1 MFQRFTVLSMALKQ
15 TFLVLINLFQQ
26 LVVPLLRLN
35 ANPLLKVLDVV
46 LDISTAFARV
56 FHKILCENKV
66 KV

>member
-1 MFQRFTVLSMALKQ
+1 MFQRFAVLSMALKQ

-26 LVVPLLRLN
+26 LMEPLLRLN

-56 FHKILCENKV
+56 FHKIPL
-66 KV
+66 